1 MEHDSDPGRYSD
13 EASTRQRG
21 AALPWRGACRAC
33 CRAVPM
39 GAGGVRLARVGRA
52 SHHGPLGQSR
62 WPGSFYT
69 GTSRAM
75 SPECLALVNPLS
87 RAGGASIG
95 QGIPTIKS
103 RLEMERLG
111 DLADTHAAAQR
122 VRAARSRG
130 GWHGSSHAWAGR
142 RQRRWPRPRRPR
154 SLGRRRPPATPR
166 RRRRRALRRCGT
178 RARAWSSGGRTRRR
192 RRDAGRGPAVVS
204 PRYRCHTEVVI
215 QNPATQFNETY
226 KQASPVDPAE
236 RAHASRHTLNV

>member
-1 MEHDSDPGRYSD
+1 
-13 EASTRQRG
+13 
-21 AALPWRGACRAC
+21 
-33 CRAVPM
+33 M

-75 SPECLALVNPLS
+75 SPQCLALVNPLS

-122 VRAARSRG
+122 VRGRTFEGGLARFVARVGGTTAAAVAEAEAS
-130 GWHGSSHAWAGR
+130 ALLEA
-142 RQRRWPRPRRPR
+142 P
-154 SLGRRRPPATPR
+154 PPAGDAAAAAQARLAT
-166 RRRRRALRRCGT
+166 LRH
-178 RARAWSSGGRTRRR
+178 ARACVEQWRQ
-192 RRDAGRGPAVVS
+192 DAP
-204 PRYRCHTEVVI
+204 P
-215 QNPATQFNETY
+215 P
-226 KQASPVDPAE
+226 P
-236 RAHASRHTLNV
+236 